1 MDSTDTF
8 LYGQANDVQKNDLL
22 LINDHPCKIVDRSTS
37 KTGKHGGCKISFA
50 GIDIF
55 TGNKYCTIYRS
66 DDKIKIPNILRNH
79 YKIVDIEK
87 DGDEYLFHL
96 IDNNGLLREN
106 IKIDGDNVQDVYE
119 KFIDDHDID
128 ITIMEYLNNVIIVT
142 YKLN

>member
-1 MDSTDTF
+1 M
-8 LYGQANDVQKNDLL
+8 VW
-22 LINDHPCKIVDRSTS
+22 
-37 KTGKHGGCKISFA
+37 KH
-50 GIDIF
+50 
-55 TGNKYCTIYRS
+55 
-66 DDKIKIPNILRNH
+66 KIKIPNILRNH

-96 IDNNGLLREN
+96 IDNNGSLGEN
-106 IKIDGDNVQDVYE
+106 IKIDGNNVQDVYE